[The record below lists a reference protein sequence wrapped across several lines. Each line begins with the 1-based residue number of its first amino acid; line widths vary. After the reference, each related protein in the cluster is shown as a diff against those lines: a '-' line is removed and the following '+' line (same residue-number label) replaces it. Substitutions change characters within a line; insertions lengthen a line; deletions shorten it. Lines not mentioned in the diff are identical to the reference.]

1 MDFFTILQ
9 RKPLKFILKHLFGN
23 YFENQIDIDYHS
35 FSNGTILFKDLK
47 LKKSLFNEILHDNQ
61 LHLHCANIGSLQITL
76 NWRSLFY
83 TSEKDSTSISIDIK
97 DTTISVRKLDK
108 FSDEYKDSKTYQN
121 EKSKECG
128 WISQNGYPC
137 KRKIAIYKKACHFHI
152 GRLLERSEALEKNL
166 FLQDFESGAT
176 SQEELSVLL
185 MKMLDKIIS
194 GLRATAY
201 NTVIRFVHDS
211 TYSFVKNTERKT
223 QNHFHLDF
231 NIPKMEY
238 SAQNNPSETSEVGE
252 ESVYSLK
259 LYGSQCTLSQLDT
272 NLSYNVMNLQHS
284 KPIISKENSSSS
296 IYAFHSTLFAN
307 SSEIP
312 QSLSVQFI
320 NKTSSA
326 SNGISNFFF
335 LDAKVQMKNI
345 VGFIGPTQLK
355 VINEIFN
362 TNYNPS
368 KQNFH
373 AHKTFTVPVNPI
385 SNKPKINIDF
395 SLESLNLLFCY
406 QDLPPT
412 ETISKVYKLYFDMV
426 DKGVKEGLTEV
437 KLSPNFLPETLLYT
451 QLNSNI
457 DPSKFL
463 DEIIAETLNFDHLK
477 LGGEGLYGCVKQTT
491 HGIDFSFYLNNLK
504 ISEWI
509 KHLDNNCKKES
520 LENLTEYIPVFRL
533 KNENKSETKLVV
545 EMYEKLKTKI
555 FKPSHVRFIYEYKLK
570 KELEEP
576 RAKCIGCFNKNEKKS
591 FIKFDFSEVNIFL
604 DFGLINRL
612 GNLLEYKNLV
622 PHSDEEHLNYKE
634 NLDGSVIIDDLIN
647 HFSSTKISL
656 DDSKV
661 EYSVNC
667 PLARVFIFCPNY
679 ESILE
684 NEIHDHYFI
693 HKDIILIDVMKLEL
707 SSKLSSQ
714 SENREFFF
722 KIGFNDVGFGV
733 ATPRNFTNSKTDV
746 GGFKARSLWATKL
759 GKDFKTLDNLLD
771 FNVIPI
777 ALIPSCE
784 DMGSNID
791 IAIRNSKVFIDTALF
806 KNHSGVKK
814 SDEEIFTPN
823 STKSKSG
830 DWLDVGNQTNDDEE
844 FESIET
850 FDEVEIRKNEGK
862 DNDVI
867 EKEKE
872 KKEDKFNGFLKN
884 YEKIVWLQRTINETP
899 KFINFQLTSL
909 IVSLAKPQLDKL
921 QILINNIFLFQAKQT
936 KNEIMEKELN
946 GEIKKDSKKEAELGN
961 SEDLFTVFKSVPEM
975 FEHKENE
982 VSSDDDVEDFQSASG
997 GSVFGLGSSIF
1008 QKTPLGVKFEQE
1020 QPYYSTYSYQQP
1032 KSPLSAISTGLNR
1045 DTSTSLGEKRDDVV
1059 IFNRCISTLISF
1071 ENVTISLFCDSVEGE
1086 SSSSNTYQLNGDKF
1100 NTFLITY
1107 SQDLSSTSNLWLDFE
1122 NVSITEPTV
1131 SLTYEVNHNLESF
1144 FRDATIGFYLNDST
1158 IHYIPDSTISSHL
1171 TNFFSPPTLN
1181 YVDEMVTVLNVSV
1194 YGFDISL
1201 QHKFNKV
1208 PYNGILKFDKFK
1220 LSCNIIPESDSL
1232 DFKVNVS
1239 KFDLFVEEI
1248 SSKNLSTATRIE
1260 TDKDGNYLKKL
1271 GFANL
1276 ATCNYLDLLIRT
1288 KNESCPLEIAVSNQK
1303 LYIDTCADSFDT
1315 ILNLINSFAA
1325 DELETC
1331 ETETEATFPQQY
1343 VLHELIDV
1351 LGDMDE
1357 EAFRPRSPEAPFNL
1371 VHEDQS
1377 DAENSSSELF
1387 EEDYF
1392 AMPSKK
1398 INRNDLTPSQS
1409 KFLPT
1414 QDEIITVLDQSV
1426 RLVEDYLN
1434 SNLLN
1439 LNDRHIQN
1447 NNQSSD
1453 ILTSV
1458 RVCDFNVT
1466 WRIYDGFDWE
1476 RNRDCMKRRELV
1488 NRPTFRGESGM
1499 PSTIKSNFH
1508 RSIEPK
1514 VEIRA
1519 NMIKVEYDSFSADSV
1534 TSSRLL
1540 VLIKDF
1546 DIVDNVET
1554 SSWRKF
1560 LSFLTPSLGE
1570 QPRENGS
1577 NMINLE
1583 LLNVRPDLK
1592 LNKEESRLKISI
1604 LPLSLRIDQDT
1615 LSCLINFFTFDP
1627 THGEINIE
1635 AIKKDSLQKKTKKD
1649 LFFQYILVEEIK
1661 LKIDYK
1667 PKHVDITSLS
1677 NGNFVEF
1684 MNFAMLTGASINL
1697 TEVQLSGVSGWSKI
1711 SEALLAQWLPHMKL
1725 QVPQVISSI
1734 SGLHSLVNIGGGLAD
1749 LILLP
1754 VAQYKKDGK
1763 IIRGLRSGV
1772 ESFASST
1779 TMEAIKLTTKFAAGT
1794 QVFLEQADQLL
1805 SGGKKVESPSHF
1817 SKFSEQ
1823 PSNLQEGVGMAYNSL
1838 KKNISTAANTVL
1850 AIPTEVYEKNN
1861 QGKVQAVIRA
1871 VPIAVLKPMI
1881 GTAEAVTKTLIG
1893 VQNSLDP
1900 SNKSLM
1906 EEKYK

>member
-345 VGFIGPTQLK
+345 VGFI
-355 VINEIFN
+355 
-362 TNYNPS
+362 
-368 KQNFH
+368 
-373 AHKTFTVPVNPI
+373 VPVNPI

-759 GKDFKTLDNLLD
+759 D

-884 YEKIVWLQRTINETP
+884 YEKIVWLQRTINET
-899 KFINFQLTSL
+899 
-909 IVSLAKPQLDKL
+909 
-921 QILINNIFLFQAKQT
+921 AKQT

-1059 IFNRCISTLISF
+1059 IFNRF
-1071 ENVTISLFCDSVEGE
+1071 TISLFCDSVEGE

-1122 NVSITEPTV
+1122 NVSITEVLTGTNFIEKTSCTSTPTV

-1220 LSCNIIPESDSL
+1220 LSCNIVPESDSL

-1260 TDKDGNYLKKL
+1260 TDKDGNYLK
-1271 GFANL
+1271 
-1276 ATCNYLDLLIRT
+1276 
-1288 KNESCPLEIAVSNQK
+1288 IAVSNQK

-1315 ILNLINSFAA
+1315 ILKLINSFAA

-1439 LNDRHIQN
+1439 LNERHIQN

-1560 LSFLTPSLGE
+1560 LSFLTPSIGE